1 MRIGTDFS
9 NCLTASERF
18 MVPFHDVDPAG
29 VAWHGRYFKYFESA
43 RCALLNEV
51 EYSYRGMLDSGYLWP
66 VVDATVRY
74 LRPLVLDQTFRVT
87 ACLREWEV
95 RLVIDYKIEDENDVI
110 HTKARTVQVPVDA
123 VTREISF
130 GSPRI
135 LVDNVQQR
143 LQSLLQ
149 NDN

>member
-1 MRIGTDFS
+1 
-9 NCLTASERF
+9 

-51 EYSYRGMLDSGYLWP
+51 DYSYRGMLDSGYLWP

-74 LRPLVLDQTFRVT
+74 LRPLVLDRAFHVT

-95 RLVIDYKIEDENDVI
+95 RLVVDYKIEDEGRQLY
-110 HTKARTVQVPVDA
+110 TKARTVQVPVDA
-123 VTREISF
+123 VTKEISF

-135 LVDNVQQR
+135 LVDSVQRR
-143 LQSLLQ
+143 LQALLQ
-149 NDN
+149 NER

>member
-1 MRIGTDFS
+1 MRISTDFS
-9 NCLTASERF
+9 NCLTAGESF

-29 VAWHGRYFKYFESA
+29 AAWHGRYFKYFENA

-51 EYSYRGMLDSGYLWP
+51 DYSYRGMRDSGYLWP
-66 VVDATVRY
+66 VVDTTVRY
-74 LRPLVLDQTFRVT
+74 VRPLVLDQAFQVT

-95 RLVIDYKIEDENDVI
+95 RLVVDYKIEDENDLI
-110 HTKARTVQVPVDA
+110 CTKARTVQVPVDA
-123 VTREISF
+123 ITKEISF

-135 LVDNVQQR
+135 LVDNVRRR
-143 LQSLLQ
+143 LQALLQ